1 MNLTPQQ
8 LNERKNFIGS
18 SEAKIISSGSYKEWF
33 DLIQEK
39 KDGIARFF
47 DKATI
52 FKMAAGSH
60 LESFVIDN
68 AQEQGFKY
76 ALTEEGSGK
85 TVDYMG
91 VPIHSTYDCIAR
103 GDRSPVE
110 IKTHFGFMNIDEL
123 ADLYAP
129 QLQHHM
135 HTYASDHAWLIVF
148 FGLRCRMEF
157 RRILR
162 DDPWIESYLQQCKK
176 FWDWYKDGKEPEDM
190 VSLMP
195 VEWSDM
201 IVMEM
206 PQLECWDSK
215 MQSEMREFASDIIQA
230 KNQNE
235 LGENAKLMFKHYM
248 PDNCRKMTFDIG
260 GNLKG
265 HTITMTRSKTNRN
278 ITLKHT
284 TPKEE
289 RDGKQ

>member
-1 MNLTPQQ
+1 
-8 LNERKNFIGS
+8 
-18 SEAKIISSGSYKEWF
+18 
-33 DLIQEK
+33 
-39 KDGIARFF
+39 
-47 DKATI
+47 
-52 FKMAAGSH
+52 
-60 LESFVIDN
+60 
-68 AQEQGFKY
+68 
-76 ALTEEGSGK
+76 
-85 TVDYMG
+85 
-91 VPIHSTYDCIAR
+91 
-103 GDRSPVE
+103 
-110 IKTHFGFMNIDEL
+110 MNIDEL

-148 FGLRCRMEF
+148 FDFDVAWSFAEYSEMTID
-157 RRILR
+157 RI
-162 DDPWIESYLQQCKK
+162 YLQQCKK

-284 TPKEE
+284 TPKEK
-289 RDGKQ
+289 RWQTVNQYGTHYQQ